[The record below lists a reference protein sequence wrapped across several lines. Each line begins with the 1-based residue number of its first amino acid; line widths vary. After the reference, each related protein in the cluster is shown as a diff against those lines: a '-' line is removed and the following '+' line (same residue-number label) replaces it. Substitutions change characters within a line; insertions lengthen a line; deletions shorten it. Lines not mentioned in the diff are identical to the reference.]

1 MDCSR
6 PSVPVLHYLPEFAQ
20 IHIHWVSDVDHLI
33 SCQYFLLLSS
43 NHYQHQGFFFFFFQ
57 WVDSLHQV
65 ANQCI
70 GASASVSLLSMN
82 IKGWFP
88 LGLTGITSL
97 QSEELSRVI
106 SRTTVQKHQLLG
118 TQSSLWSNSHIPTWK
133 LGKP

>member
-1 MDCSR
+1 MLAVIFTVVYSLS
-6 PSVPVLHYLPEFAQ
+6 PFWLTVTLWTAAGQASLSFTISQSLLKFISIESVMSTISFPANIFSFCPQ
-20 IHIHWVSDVDHLI
+20 IITSI
-33 SCQYFLLLSS
+33 R
-43 NHYQHQGFFFFFFQ
+43 FFFFFFQ

-106 SRTTVQKHQLLG
+106 SRTTV
-118 TQSSLWSNSHIPTWK
+118 
-133 LGKP
+133 